1 MGIGFLYALQGN
13 DQTAYEDLRSLG
25 DLLDLDANN
34 DALLHIC
41 KTGNKLVIDYLMQI
55 TLTFLENNFL
65 VDLVDTLSSAASI
78 NLSQTKKNMGMLLQK
93 YKFTRK
99 L

>member
-25 DLLDLDANN
+25 DLLDLDANT

-41 KTGNKLVIDYLMQI
+41 KTGNKLVIDYLMEI

-65 VDLVDTLSSAASI
+65 VDLVDTLSLAASI

-93 YKFTRK
+93 
-99 L
+99 